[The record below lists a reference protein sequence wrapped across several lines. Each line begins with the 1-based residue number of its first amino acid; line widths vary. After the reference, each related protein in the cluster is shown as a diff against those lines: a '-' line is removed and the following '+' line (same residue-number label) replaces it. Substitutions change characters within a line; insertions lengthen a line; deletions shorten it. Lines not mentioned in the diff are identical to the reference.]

1 MSLALSTSWN
11 AFRYDEAKSILSE
24 IKAAGFDDIE
34 LSFNLTPK
42 IISGIETSISKKEF
56 KVVSIH
62 NFCPIPEGINREEA
76 LPDYYSIASLDE
88 KIRQKAL
95 KYSRITIDTAHR
107 LEAKAAVMHA
117 GRVEIP
123 DRTRDLINLYEKG
136 LKESKEFQ
144 ELRRDIIKERKDAA
158 NPFLDQAIKS
168 LRELGGYAKEKNI
181 ILGIEN
187 RFYYREIPTLEETG
201 IILKAL
207 KGLNISYWHD
217 TGHAQVM
224 ENLGFAKHKD
234 YLELYHND
242 MVGIHLHD
250 IIGCRDHQAPSLG
263 ELDFSLLKPYLKN
276 QTLKVLEAHHPASG
290 PELIESRVF
299 LQKVLN
305 QNA

>member
-11 AFRYDEAKSILSE
+11 AFRHDEAKSILSE

-56 KVVSIH
+56 RVVSIH
-62 NFCPIPEGINREEA
+62 NFCPIPDGINRKEA

-88 KIRQKAL
+88 KIRQNAI
-95 KYSRITIDTAHR
+95 KYSRITIDTANR
-107 LEAKAAVMHA
+107 LEAKAVVMHT

-123 DRTRDLINLYEKG
+123 EGTRDLINLYENG
-136 LKESKEFQ
+136 LKETKEFQ
-144 ELRRDIIKERKDAA
+144 ELRRKIIKERKDAA
-158 NPFLDQAIKS
+158 GPFVDQAIKS
-168 LRELGGYAKEKNI
+168 LQELGGYAKEKNI

-207 KGLNISYWHD
+207 KGLNIYYWHD
-217 TGHAQVM
+217 IGHAQVM

-234 YLELYHND
+234 YLDLYHND
-242 MVGIHLHD
+242 MVGIHLHN
-250 IIGCRDHQAPSLG
+250 IIGCRDHQAPSSG
-263 ELDFSLLKPYLKN
+263 EFDFSLLKPYLKKE
-276 QTLKVLEAHHPASG
+276 TLKVLEAHHPASRL
-290 PELIESRVF
+290 EIRMSKVF
-299 LQKVLN
+299 LQKVLT